1 MQIHLITVG
10 LLKKGPERDLISFYD
25 KQIKW
30 AVTETQID
38 ARRYP
43 SQKDWQSEIDRHLS
57 DGGMSIFMDEKGK
70 NLTSRDFAD
79 TFEKWQLN
87 GQSKINIVIGGA
99 DGFSKDFKKKADMLL
114 SFGQMTWPHMLAR
127 AMLYEQIYRAQQILA
142 NHPYHRD

>member
-30 AVTETQID
+30 GVTETQID

-43 SQKDWQSEIDRHLS
+43 SQKDWQNEIGRHLS

-70 NLTSRDFAD
+70 NLTSRDFAG